1 MPDMATVAAH
11 SIKTMITKPNKVL
24 TRKMDPVKNPAKKC
38 MAIRTDKAP
47 GLGSNCDQDSLNRSR
62 LIEI

>member
-1 MPDMATVAAH
+1 MAAVAAH

-38 MAIRTDKAP
+38 TAIRTDKAP
-47 GLGSNCDQDSLNRSR
+47 SLAGTATSTA
-62 LIEI
+62 